1 MGGQLPISRFQPRP
15 ARGFTMVELI
25 VVMVLIGILAAVAAS
40 RFFDRTGFDAD
51 GFAEQSRALLRYAQK
66 AAIARNAPVFV
77 QLDDNRIAL
86 CYSSPRNSPQGNC
99 DPTQR
104 VPAPGGQIGGG
115 ASETQCQA
123 PGWFCIGRP
132 EGVQLALS
140 EPMTEF
146 SFNALGSPV
155 AAGGFGGLTMTI
167 TSKGESRT
175 VSVVQETGYVQ

>member
-1 MGGQLPISRFQPRP
+1 MSKRLSQSTFAARR

-25 VVMVLIGILAAVAAS
+25 VVMVLIGILSAVAAG
-40 RFFDRTGFDAD
+40 RFFDRSGFDAE
-51 GFAEQSRALLRYAQK
+51 GFAEQTRALLRYAQK

-86 CYSSPRNSPQGNC
+86 CYSSPQGNC
-99 DPTQR
+99 APADR
-104 VPAPGGQIGGG
+104 VPAPGGQMGGG
-115 ASETQCQA
+115 ASEAQCQA

-155 AAGGFGGLTMTI
+155 AAGGFGGLTLTI